1 MYTCRY
7 VYINVY
13 IYIYDMIHLW
23 ISISI
28 STYIYIYIYIY
39 IYLYVYICIIYMHG
53 CVGRANPKQSAA
65 TDATEPAAAVARP
78 FSAPSHE
85 SSSDTAPTA
94 QLNPDKD
101 DRLQGWP
108 GASAAVFF
116 VFAAGYCRGMP
127 SADAVA
133 SGIAAVGSGSTH
145 DAAACAGHVL
155 ALSHHGGRQ
164 AVS

>member
-1 MYTCRY
+1 
-7 VYINVY
+7 
-13 IYIYDMIHLW
+13 
-23 ISISI
+23 
-28 STYIYIYIYIY
+28 
-39 IYLYVYICIIYMHG
+39 MHG

-108 GASAAVFF
+108 GASAAVFS
-116 VFAAGYCRGMP
+116 VFAAGYRRGMP
-127 SADAVA
+127 STDAVA

-145 DAAACAGHVL
+145 DAAAWRLNASQSYRISGLGCRV
-155 ALSHHGGRQ
+155 
-164 AVS
+164 